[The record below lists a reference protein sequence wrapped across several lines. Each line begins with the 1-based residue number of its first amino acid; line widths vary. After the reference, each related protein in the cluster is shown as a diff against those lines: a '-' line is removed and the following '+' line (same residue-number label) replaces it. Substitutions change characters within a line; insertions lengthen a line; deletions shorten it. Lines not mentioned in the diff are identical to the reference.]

1 MLWFLKVY
9 TGPPSQHRE
18 FSVQGDEAES
28 VISKSCLLLGIL
40 GNSPWLPSERAS
52 LCPIF
57 MMTNK
62 RLIKF
67 NMRKA
72 FFVQGVF
79 PKVWH
84 GYPQWCKGCLVGH
97 RHSRHVSVLAPTHM
111 GLCELTAK
119 SSIFLCGLMSL

>member
-1 MLWFLKVY
+1 MASI
-9 TGPPSQHRE
+9 T
-18 FSVQGDEAES
+18 ES
-28 VISKSCLLLGIL
+28 ITVPYFYDDHIKQRQLLPAFEEEDVLSYQKQTL
-40 GNSPWLPSERAS
+40 FPHEQTSP
-52 LCPIF
+52 
-57 MMTNK
+57 TNK